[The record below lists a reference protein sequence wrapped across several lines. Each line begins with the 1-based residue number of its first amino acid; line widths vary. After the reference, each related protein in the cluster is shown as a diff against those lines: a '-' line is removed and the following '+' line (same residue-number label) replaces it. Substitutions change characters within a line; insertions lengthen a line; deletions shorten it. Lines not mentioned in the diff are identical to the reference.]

1 MLDKP
6 CLVAESV
13 VAILSHT
20 VKMCLML
27 TVVTVGKMTVF
38 IKSEIINMLE
48 KIIKSSNI
56 FAPSQSNIFVFSQCA
71 KCKNIWSI
79 EKIIL
84 PGVRRT
90 YISADLIK
98 AAQ

>member
-56 FAPSQSNIFVFSQCA
+56 FAPVSQIFLSSVSVQ
-71 KCKNIWSI
+71 SV
-79 EKIIL
+79 KIF
-84 PGVRRT
+84 GVLKKLFCRVLGEHT
-90 YISADLIK
+90 
-98 AAQ
+98 

>member
-6 CLVAESV
+6 CLVAEPV

-56 FAPSQSNIFVFSQCA
+56 FAPVSQIYFSQCA